1 MDRGSG
7 IGKVLRGLTVVCLFA
22 GSHASAEEGL
32 LRVRLQQM
40 SRDAVQTLMAHQ
52 NLKKKYCGGEKGMMH
67 KDFVPLA
74 NFLDAQYYGEI
85 GLGTPEQTFKVVF
98 DTGSSNLWIPSS
110 KCSFTQLPCLFHAK
124 YDSSKSSTYEEDGA
138 YFAIQ
143 YGSGSLSGFL
153 SKDTLTWGGEKIEHQ
168 TFAEATKEPGLA
180 FLTARFDGILGMGFP
195 EISVDQVTP
204 PFVNMV
210 DQGVVSKPIFSFW
223 LNRKEGDK
231 AGGELVLG
239 GSDKNH
245 YVGKHVYVP
254 VTRKGYWQFEMDSLT
269 VSSSKFCEGG
279 CAAIADTG
287 TSLIAGP
294 TTEINQLNQV
304 IGAQVVPS
312 MEHCRNLAA
321 AIGEKI
327 PSLTAEAKRG
337 ADLCRELNLCQP
349 NKDVFQSRKLAAVQM
364 HGVESSAISAECA
377 LCESLTSL
385 FPGTSESGMQESLTS
400 QLESRC
406 EELAGSGQLSAG
418 QASVDC
424 SKIPDMPDVDFEIGG
439 ETFTLSASQYV
450 LQITI
455 AGRTQCLSGFMG
467 LDVPEPLGPLWILG
481 DVFLGPWHTV
491 FDYGNARVGFAEA
504 A

>member
-1 MDRGSG
+1 M
-7 IGKVLRGLTVVCLFA
+7 
-22 GSHASAEEGL
+22 
-32 LRVRLQQM
+32 
-40 SRDAVQTLMAHQ
+40 TL
-52 NLKKKYCGGEKGMMH
+52 
-67 KDFVPLA
+67 
-74 NFLDAQYYGEI
+74 QYYGEV
-85 GLGTPEQTFKVVF
+85 GLGTPAQTFKVVF
-98 DTGSSNLWIPSS
+98 DTGSSNLWVPSS
-110 KCSFTQLPCLFHAK
+110 KCSFTQLPCLFHTK

-153 SKDTLTWGGEKIEHQ
+153 SKDTLTWGGEKVKHQ

-195 EISVDQVTP
+195 EIAVDQVTP

-210 DQGVVSKPIFSFW
+210 EQELVAKPVFSFW
-223 LNRKEGDK
+223 LNRKQGGEE
-231 AGGELVLG
+231 GGELVLG
-239 GSDKNH
+239 GVDKKH
-245 YVGKHVYVP
+245 YVGKHVWVP
-254 VTRKGYWQFEMDSLT
+254 VTKRGYWQFKMDSLT
-269 VSSSKFCEGG
+269 VSNSTFCDGG

-294 TTEINQLNQV
+294 TEEVNKLNQV
-304 IGAQVVPS
+304 IGAQTVPS
-312 MEHCRNLAA
+312 LDYCKNLASA
-321 AIGEKI
+321 VGERM
-327 PSLTAEAKRG
+327 STLSEDAKQG
-337 ADLCRELNLCQP
+337 ADLCRQLNLCQADR
-349 NKDVFQSRKLAAVQM
+349 NVFQSRKLAAVQPVA
-364 HGVESSAISAECA
+364 GKEDAVSAECA

-385 FPGTSESGMQESLTS
+385 FPESLGLAVDQGDLTAR
-400 QLESRC
+400 LESRC
-406 EELAGSGQLSAG
+406 EELSSSNQLTAG

-450 LQITI
+450 LQIKI

-467 LDVPEPLGPLWILG
+467 LDVPAPLGPLWILG

-491 FDYGNARVGFAEA
+491 FDYGKSRVGFAEA